1 MSEVN
6 NIPEGWVETT
16 IGKVGKVI
24 TGKTPSKDNP
34 EDWGNLVDF
43 ITPTEIKSDNKFIF
57 NCPRKLSVKGIERF
71 SKMILPEKSV
81 IVTCIGSDMGKVVLN
96 KTKALANQQINS
108 IIVNEKNYSDFIYY
122 LLKDSY
128 KILRKK
134 AEGSGST
141 MPILN
146 KSTFE
151 NLEFYIPKNI
161 NEQKSIAAILTAF
174 DDKIELLQAQN
185 KTLEELA
192 KTIFAAWFGKY
203 QIGDELP
210 DGWRVGKLEEVI
222 EFINGYAFKSNDLLN
237 EPEIETLKV
246 FKMGDIK
253 KGGGFNPSKTKSYFR
268 KKDAKKLSKYILRNG
283 DLLMCMT
290 DMKDAISLLGHTA
303 LMIYDDEYIVNQR
316 VGLIRAKN
324 DINISYPYLYLLTN
338 EANFISDLRGRSNS
352 GVQVNLSTEAI
363 KQSNIV
369 IADKDT
375 NLKFNIIVKPL
386 FDKVKTNTEQIQTL
400 TQTRDTLLPQ
410 LMSGAVRVQV

>member
-1 MSEVN
+1 MREG
-6 NIPEGWVETT
+6 IKLPEGWVNDV
-16 IGKVGKVI
+16 IGNYVELSQGLAINKKTDYVLTEDINIGLPLLKINNLINNTVDLYANPKLVPKQCIINSEDVIYTRTGQVGEVFINKFGILHNNSFKVI
-24 TGKTPSKDNP
+24 P
-34 EDWGNLVDF
+34 
-43 ITPTEIKSDNKFIF
+43 
-57 NCPRKLSVKGIERF
+57 
-71 SKMILPEKSV
+71 
-81 IVTCIGSDMGKVVLN
+81 
-96 KTKALANQQINS
+96 
-108 IIVNEKNYSDFIYY
+108 NEKLDWRFLYWFLKNPVVYNYAQ
-122 LLKDSY
+122 KV
-128 KILRKK
+128 
-134 AEGSGST
+134 ASGSVQLDLNHGAFKT
-141 MPILN
+141 IPIFVPPL
-146 KSTFE
+146 S
-151 NLEFYIPKNI
+151 
-161 NEQKSIAAILTAF
+161 EQKSIAAILTAF
-174 DDKIELLQAQN
+174 DDKIELLKAQN

-192 KTIFAAWFGKY
+192 QTIFKEWFGKY
-203 QIGDELP
+203 QMGDELP

-400 TQTRDTLLPQ
+400 IQTCDTLLPK
-410 LMSGAVRVQV
+410 LMSGEVRVNEYKS

>member
-1 MSEVN
+1 MNEVN

-16 IGKVGKVI
+16 LGEVVTFQRGFDLPTTNRTTGNFPLMVSNGQDGTHNEFKVKAPGVV
-24 TGKTPSKDNP
+24 TGRSGSLGNVYFVNKNFWPLNTTLWVKDFYNNDVKFVYYFLKT
-34 EDWGNLVDF
+34 F
-43 ITPTEIKSDNKFIF
+43 QF
-57 NCPRKLSVKGIERF
+57 
-71 SKMILPEKSV
+71 EKY
-81 IVTCIGSDMGKVVLN
+81 
-96 KTKALANQQINS
+96 NS
-108 IIVNEKNYSDFIYY
+108 
-122 LLKDSY
+122 
-128 KILRKK
+128 
-134 AEGSGST
+134 GSGVPT
-141 MPILN
+141 LNRNHIHPI
-146 KSTFE
+146 TIIF
-151 NLEFYIPKNI
+151 PKDLS
-161 NEQKSIAAILTAF
+161 EQKSIADILTSF

-192 KTIFAAWFGKY
+192 QTLFKEWFGKY
-203 QIGDELP
+203 KVGDELP
-210 DGWRVGKLEEVI
+210 EGWRVGKLEEVI
-222 EFINGYAFKSNDLLN
+222 EFINGYAFKSNDILN

-400 TQTRDTLLPQ
+400 TKTRDALLPK
-410 LMSGAVRVQV
+410 LMSGEIRVKKQFFENFE

>member
-1 MSEVN
+1 MNEVN

-16 IGKVGKVI
+16 LEAVAKIKYGKDHKHLKDGNIHCLGSGGFMRKVDQI
-24 TGKTPSKDNP
+24 LYDKPSV
-34 EDWGNLVDF
+34 L
-43 ITPTEIKSDNKFIF
+43 I
-57 NCPRKLSVKGIERF
+57 PRKGTISNLFFIEQPF
-71 SKMILPEKSV
+71 WTVDTLFYTKIDESKIIPKYLYFKLKTINLENLNV
-81 IVTCIGSDMGKVVLN
+81 GSAVPSLTTVVLN
-96 KTKALANQQINS
+96 QL
-108 IIVNEKNYSDFIYY
+108 
-122 LLKDSY
+122 
-128 KILRKK
+128 
-134 AEGSGST
+134 
-141 MPILN
+141 PID
-146 KSTFE
+146 
-151 NLEFYIPKNI
+151 IPKNI
-161 NEQKSIAAILTAF
+161 NEQKSIAAILTSF
-174 DDKIELLQAQN
+174 DEKIELLQAQN

-192 KTIFAAWFGKY
+192 QTLFKEWFGKY
-203 QIGDELP
+203 KVGDELP
-210 DGWRVGKLEEVI
+210 EGWRVGKLEEVI
-222 EFINGYAFKSNDLLN
+222 EFINGYAFKSNDILN

-400 TQTRDTLLPQ
+400 TKTRDALLPK
-410 LMSGAVRVQV
+410 LMSGEIRVKKQFFENFE